1 METLF
6 ALGFIPIIISLFIL
20 IMVLWAILRTA
31 DNSAKIRKLL
41 ETEFAKRDMERL
53 NKK

>member
-6 ALGFIPIIISLFIL
+6 AIGLIPILFVLFIL

-41 ETEFAKRDMERL
+41 ESEFAKRDMERL